1 MLSPR
6 RIVRN
11 LSNHFLLPLALTVSA
26 LAPAEPASAQ
36 EPFTMET
43 GLYIQPQFHWEDP
56 DDDTSESTFLVRRA
70 RVSVRGNA
78 YENFTYLLQM
88 DVAGSSARLI
98 DAVVSR
104 PINSYLT
111 VSVGQAKAPFGRQQL
126 TSDTGLQFVDR
137 GILDPR
143 FNPARQ
149 PGVWVSGGVGD
160 GLVQYSAGVFNGD
173 GINRA
178 NDDGDYLKAAR
189 VVWNPLGPYAL
200 EESSLDFPESPR
212 LALGA
217 GFVDTKFDPTD
228 PFDAHRLGLEAAF
241 KVGGFSAV
249 SEYVHE
255 RLSSPTRGR
264 RRMNAWYAQ
273 SGFVVRPGYEAAVR
287 YGTISPSTA
296 DATTPDLT
304 EKGVSVSR
312 YFEGHD
318 AKIQADFLRIESD
331 VLPPSVGQIRVQVQL
346 RL

>member
-1 MLSPR
+1 MRALPSPAFP
-6 RIVRN
+6 
-11 LSNHFLLPLALTVSA
+11 LFLMLTVSA
-26 LAPAEPASAQ
+26 LVPAEPVAAQ
-36 EPFTMET
+36 EPFTMDMS
-43 GLYIQPQFHWEDP
+43 LYIQPQFYWADP
-56 DDDTSESTFLVRRA
+56 DDDTSQGNFLVRRA

-78 YENFTYLLQM
+78 YEDFTYLLQI

-104 PINSYLT
+104 PINSYLI
-111 VSVGQAKAPFGRQQL
+111 VSAGQAKAPFGRQQL

-160 GLVQYSAGVFNGD
+160 GLVQYSAGVFNGE
-173 GINRA
+173 GLNRA

-200 EESSLDFPESPR
+200 EESALDFPESPR
-212 LALGA
+212 LALGV

-228 PFDAHRLGLEAAF
+228 PFDARRLGLEAAF

-249 SEYVHE
+249 GEYVHE
-255 RLSSPTRGR
+255 RLSSSTRGR
-264 RRMNAWYAQ
+264 RRTNAWYAQ
-273 SGFVVRPGYEAAVR
+273 SGFVVRPGYEATVR
-287 YGTISPSTA
+287 YSTISPSTA

-304 EKGVSVSR
+304 EKGVAVSR

-331 VLPPSVGQIRVQVQL
+331 VTPSFGQIRVQVQL

>member
-1 MLSPR
+1 MD
-6 RIVRN
+6 
-11 LSNHFLLPLALTVSA
+11 
-26 LAPAEPASAQ
+26 
-36 EPFTMET
+36 M
-43 GLYIQPQFHWEDP
+43 GLYVQPQFAWVDA
-56 DDDTSESTFLVRRA
+56 DDAPPEGTFLVRRA

-78 YENFTYLLQM
+78 YEHFTYLLM
-88 DVAGSSARLI
+88 VDLAGSSARLV

-104 PINSYLT
+104 PINPYLT
-111 VSVGQAKAPFGRQQL
+111 ISAGQAKAPFGRQQL

-149 PGVWVSGGVGD
+149 PGVWVSGAAGG
-160 GLVQYSAGVFNGD
+160 GLVQYSAGIFNGD

-178 NDDGDYLKAAR
+178 NEDGDYMKAAR
-189 VVWNPLGPYAL
+189 VVWNPLGAYPL
-200 EESSLDFPESPR
+200 EESALDFPESPR
-212 LALGA
+212 VALGV
-217 GFVDTKFDPTD
+217 GFVDTKFNPAD
-228 PFDAHRLGLEAAF
+228 PFDAHRLGLEGAF

-249 SEYVHE
+249 GEYVHE
-255 RLSSPTRGR
+255 RLSSPTNGR

-296 DATTPDLT
+296 DATTPDMT
-304 EKGVSVSR
+304 EKGVAISR

-331 VLPPSVGQIRVQVQL
+331 VLPPSLGQIRVQVQL

>member
-1 MLSPR
+1 MLIGAAS
-6 RIVRN
+6 
-11 LSNHFLLPLALTVSA
+11 LT
-26 LAPAEPASAQ
+26 PAQTSAQ
-36 EPFTMET
+36 EPFTMDMS
-43 GLYIQPQFHWEDP
+43 LYIQPQFVSVDP
-56 DDDTSESTFLVRRA
+56 DDAKSEGDFLVRRA

-78 YENFTYLLQM
+78 YEDFTYLLQI

-104 PINSYLT
+104 PINSNLT
-111 VSVGQAKAPFGRQQL
+111 ISAGQAKAPFGRQQL

-160 GLVQYSAGVFNGD
+160 GEIQYSAGVFNGD
-173 GINRA
+173 GINKA

-189 VVWNPLGPYAL
+189 VVWTPLGAFPL
-200 EESSLDFPESPR
+200 EEGALDFPESPR

-217 GFVDTKFDPTD
+217 GVLSTKFNPAD
-228 PFDAHRLGLEAAF
+228 PFDAERLGLEGAF

-255 RLSSPTRGR
+255 RLNSPTRGR
-264 RRMNAWYAQ
+264 RRMNAWYVQ
-273 SGFVVRPGYEAAVR
+273 SGFVVRPGYEAALR
-287 YGTISPSTA
+287 YGSISPSVA
-296 DATTPDLT
+296 DAITPDLT
-304 EKGVSVSR
+304 EKGVALSR
-312 YFEGHD
+312 YFRGQD

-331 VLPPSVGQIRVQVQL
+331 VLTPSVGQVRVQVQL